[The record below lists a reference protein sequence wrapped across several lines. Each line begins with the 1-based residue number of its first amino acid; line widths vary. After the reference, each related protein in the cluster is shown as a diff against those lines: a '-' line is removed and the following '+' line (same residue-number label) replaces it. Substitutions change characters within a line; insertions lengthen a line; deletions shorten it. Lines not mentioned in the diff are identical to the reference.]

1 MVDVSLE
8 NKFCNYFKK
17 LRWSNNEIE
26 IFFNNEEF
34 KINVSLYSD
43 QKLNLLKEKREIDLF
58 ARKKRLHKQSWNTD
72 SKIIM
77 KHLESNH
84 SDVLSD
90 RLFRYVSTFEFLRKR
105 QTDKTNWDIEI
116 DSDWQFDDSES

>member
-1 MVDVSLE
+1 MTNGFHFIIMVDVSLE

-84 SDVLSD
+84 SDVLFD
-90 RLFRYVSTFEFLRKR
+90 RLFRYVNTFEFLRKR
-105 QTDKTNWDIEI
+105 QTDKTN
-116 DSDWQFDDSES
+116 

>member
-84 SDVLSD
+84 SDVLFD

>member
-1 MVDVSLE
+1 MTNGFHFIIMVDVSLE

-17 LRWSNNEIE
+17 LRWSYNEIE

-34 KINVSLYSD
+34 KINFSLYSD

-77 KHLESNH
+77 KHLEINH
-84 SDVLSD
+84 SDVLFD

-105 QTDKTNWDIEI
+105 QTDKTN
-116 DSDWQFDDSES
+116 